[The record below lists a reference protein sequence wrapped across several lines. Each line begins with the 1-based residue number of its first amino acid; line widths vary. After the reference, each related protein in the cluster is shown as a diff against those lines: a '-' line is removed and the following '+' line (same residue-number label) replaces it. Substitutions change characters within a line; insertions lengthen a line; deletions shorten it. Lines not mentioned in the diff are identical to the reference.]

1 MTRLDLALSRATRS
15 IYMLMRKTA
24 RITKQSSRSLAFA
37 AISVALT
44 TTLVGCSDDKAK
56 QQATPPPA
64 VSVFNV
70 STKEIGNYREF
81 VARTEAFQEVKIRAR
96 VEGEL
101 IERHFDEGSTVE
113 KDQLLLRIDPS
124 EYRST
129 VAKVKADLKSKIA
142 AASSAERD
150 LKRGR
155 EVASE
160 GFISQ
165 SDLDKLTTNFEQ
177 ATAAV
182 KATEAELEKAE
193 LNLSYT
199 EIHAPFTGRI
209 GKVNYDVGNIVG
221 PSSNE
226 LAELTDVDPIYVS
239 FQVEEGDYISY
250 RQEHQT
256 SESNPQDVPIDL
268 TLKLPNNSTFPNKG
282 VLDFADTKINQNTG
296 TVELRAAFDNP
307 EGIVMPG
314 LFVTLIVESINK
326 KELALIPQ
334 VAVQENQQ
342 GKFVLVVDDQNKVAM
357 RIVQLGRRI
366 NAMWVVESG
375 LEAGEKVII
384 EGLQKVRQGAEV
396 KPVEKQVDPT
406 TGTITSKANS

>member
-1 MTRLDLALSRATRS
+1 
-15 IYMLMRKTA
+15 MLMRKTA

-44 TTLVGCSDDKAK
+44 TTLVGCSDDKAQ

-314 LFVTLIVESINK
+314 LFVTLIVESTNK

>member
-1 MTRLDLALSRATRS
+1 
-15 IYMLMRKTA
+15 MLMRKTA

-44 TTLVGCSDDKAK
+44 TTLLGCSDDKAK

-155 EVASE
+155 EVASD

-314 LFVTLIVESINK
+314 LFVTLIVESTNK